1 MGETQCALTI
11 NLTDNFEIQKRPS
24 MGLISETKCRVSA
37 MTFDRF
43 RSYRFYR
50 SNRIGFLAVSGRRI
64 VGVPLST

>member
-1 MGETQCALTI
+1 MGDTQCALTI

-24 MGLISETKCRVSA
+24 FGLINETKCRVSP

-50 SNRIGFLAVSGRRI
+50 SNLIGFLEAGGRRT